1 MMGYSVQARDQ
12 ILVKGYGFCRL
23 LKTWLKILIEI
34 YAKT

>member
-1 MMGYSVQARDQ
+1 MICCSGQARDQ